1 MKKINLEE
9 IIKEG
14 LKELKERKELEEKT
28 RDSDFDGI
36 TDKEEKEKYNT
47 DPYTIDTD
55 GDGDFITGTISKIN
69 FLIINLKYKFY
80 VRRKNAGQYNSKSS
94 KRSSKGS

>member
-55 GDGDFITGTISKIN
+55 GDGISDYKEIKENYTNPTEKNNRIDFR
-69 FLIINLKYKFY
+69 YK
-80 VRRKNAGQYNSKSS
+80 NEENELEI
-94 KRSSKGS
+94 